1 MQISNASNLA
11 ALVAATVLTLSSMA
25 YADDK
30 NAGKDA
36 GKNAQNSNDASMS
49 NDKGCSA
56 SSNTDANGNCTTETE
71 AK

>member
-1 MQISNASNLA
+1 MQVSKSSKLA
-11 ALVAATVLTLSSMA
+11 ALVAATVLTLSSIA
-25 YADDK
+25 YADNK

-36 GKNAQNSNDASMS
+36 GKNAKNANDASMS

-56 SSNTDANGNCTTETE
+56 GSNTDANGNCTETP